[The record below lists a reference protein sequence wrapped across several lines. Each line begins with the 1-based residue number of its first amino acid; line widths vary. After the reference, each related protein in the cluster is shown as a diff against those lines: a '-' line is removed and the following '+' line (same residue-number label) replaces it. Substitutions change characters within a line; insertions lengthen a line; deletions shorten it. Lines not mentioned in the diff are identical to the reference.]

1 MLYELLVAIHDP
13 HVVFFVDV
21 FLHLKAFFK
30 RMHRVFEIFPLVFI
44 LFLYVRVDFNIL
56 SALVLNILVQVII
69 DSALQL
75 VIIIDVLDHS
85 VYRILHAIDNSIVS
99 MDCVSCSFDVLLK
112 GFLSGSQVIDH
123 KPEVCI

>member
-1 MLYELLVAIHDP
+1 MY
-13 HVVFFVDV
+13 
-21 FLHLKAFFK
+21 
-30 RMHRVFEIFPLVFI
+30 RVFEIFPLVFI

-75 VIIIDVLDHS
+75 VIIIDVLDHC

-99 MDCVSCSFDVLLK
+99 MYCVSCSFDMLLK
-112 GFLSGSQVIDH
+112 GFLSGSQVINH
-123 KPEVCI
+123 KPDTFFLAQRDIFNVPFSPANKPKYTFGGSFITA

>member
-1 MLYELLVAIHDP
+1 
-13 HVVFFVDV
+13 
-21 FLHLKAFFK
+21 
-30 RMHRVFEIFPLVFI
+30 MHRVFEIFPLVFI

-75 VIIIDVLDHS
+75 VIIIDVLDHC

-99 MDCVSCSFDVLLK
+99 MYCVSCSFDMLLK
-112 GFLSGSQVIDH
+112 GFLSGSQVINH